1 MGLVDANDGTNR
13 AIPSNAKAI
22 DVTDEWKALGDKRT
36 EELAHHL
43 DEPPKGMALVLATSD
58 FVYNELGRQDD
69 LLSRWLAEDA
79 LNSTRTYEKYV
90 QRIYKLVATAA
101 NEAALMSA
109 LRRLR
114 RAEMARI
121 AWRDIAALA
130 PFTTIATESSALA
143 DAIINAALEYVQT
156 ALEVHYGTPYNARDK
171 RQKMVVFALGKLG
184 ASELNFSSDIDLI
197 YAFEDGG
204 TTRGA
209 REVDHD
215 EFYTR
220 VARRL
225 IKVLGEVNQ
234 EGLVYRVDMRLRP
247 FGSQGPMA
255 SSFQALE
262 HYYQT
267 HGRDWERYAWIRA
280 RVVAGDHDAGV
291 TFLEMLRPFIYR
303 RYLDFSALGSLRE
316 MKSMINAEVRR
327 GGLEDNIKTGL
338 GGIREV
344 EFLAQAFQL
353 VRGGRLPALRGREV
367 IPVLERLAEY
377 ELLPEFATRSLA
389 DAYRFMR
396 TLEHRLQQ
404 VEDQQVHTL
413 PKGERDRARIAL
425 SLGFDTWG
433 ALEEELE
440 QNRRLVHSH
449 FDQVFGLDDEER
461 DEIQEPLATLT
472 DPEIRAEDA
481 LGALTEAGFGEAA
494 TRAFELITR
503 LTGNLRIRS
512 LGERGRTHFNRL
524 LPQLIQA
531 AAGTP
536 EPETTLSR
544 LVDVMLT
551 IAPRSTYLALLR
563 ERPLALSQLV
573 QLCAASPMIAQHIR
587 FYPLVIDELLDP
599 RTLYAPLRKE
609 GLRAELELRLQAVD
623 AGDLEQEMETLRREK
638 QTNVLR
644 VAAADV
650 AGALPLMI
658 VSDHLSDIAE
668 VCVERALKITWR
680 DLVARHGPPRYVSE
694 EQPHDAGFAIIGYG
708 KLGGLELGYGSD
720 LDLVY
725 LHGSRGKRQLTAG
738 PREVDNQLFF
748 ARLAQRL
755 GHMISTHTPAGVLY
769 DLDIRLRPNGAKGLP
784 VVSIEGF
791 TQYQREEAWTWEH
804 QALVRA
810 RFICGDPALREEFE
824 AIRAEILLRKRD
836 ADALREEVR
845 QMRERMRMHLGSK
858 QTDRFDLKQDRGGI
872 ADIEFIVQYLV
883 LNHAAALGSYLVYTD
898 NIRLLDGV
906 AEAGILPAADV
917 TSLADS
923 YRAFRA
929 RGHELA
935 LQDVPAELEPQA
947 FASERAAVS
956 ALWARI
962 MESSA

>member
-1 MGLVDANDGTNR
+1 M
-13 AIPSNAKAI
+13 
-22 DVTDEWKALGDKRT
+22 TDEWKALGDKRT
-36 EELAHHL
+36 EELAGHL
-43 DEPPKGMALVLATSD
+43 AEPPEGMALVLAASD

-79 LNSTRTYEKYV
+79 LTSARTHSDYV
-90 QRIYKLVATAA
+90 QRTRQLVAEAA
-101 NEAALMSA
+101 DEAALMSA

-121 AWRDIAALA
+121 AWRDIAELA
-130 PFTTIATESSALA
+130 PFATIASESSALA
-143 DAIINAALEYVQT
+143 DAIIDAALEYVQT
-156 ALEVHYGTPYNARDK
+156 ALEARYGTPYNTRDE

-234 EGLVYRVDMRLRP
+234 EGFVYRVDMRLRP

-280 RVVAGDHDAGV
+280 RVVAGDHDAGRA
-291 TFLEMLRPFIYR
+291 FLEMLRPFIYR

-327 GGLEDNIKTGL
+327 GGLENNIKTGP

-377 ELLPEFATRSLA
+377 ELLPEFATRGLA
-389 DAYRFMR
+389 NAYRFLR

-404 VEDQQVHTL
+404 VEDQQLHTL

-425 SLGFDTWG
+425 SLGFEAWDS
-433 ALEEELE
+433 LEDVLE
-440 QNRRLVHSH
+440 RHRQLVHSH

-461 DEIQEPLATLT
+461 DEAHEP
-472 DPEIRAEDA
+472 
-481 LGALTEAGFGEAA
+481 LGALTDPDIGAEDAQALLTKAGFGEAA
-494 TRAFELITR
+494 ARAYELITR

-512 LGERGRTHFNRL
+512 LGERGRAHFNRL

-536 EPETTLSR
+536 EPEVTLSR

-551 IAPRSTYLALLR
+551 VAPRSTYLALLQ

-609 GLRAELELRLQAVD
+609 ALSAELELRLQAVD
-623 AGDLEQEMETLRREK
+623 EGDLEQEMETLRREK

-644 VAAADV
+644 IAAADV
-650 AGALPLMI
+650 AGALPLMV

-680 DLVARHGPPRYVSE
+680 DLTARHGPPRYVAGG
-694 EQPHDAGFAIIGYG
+694 QQHDAGFAIIGYG

-725 LHGSRGKRQLTAG
+725 IHGSRGEQQLTAG

-755 GHMISTHTPAGVLY
+755 GHVISTHTPAGVLY
-769 DLDIRLRPNGAKGLP
+769 ELDIRLRPNGAKGLP
-784 VVSIEGF
+784 VVSMDGF
-791 TQYQREEAWTWEH
+791 GLYQREEAWTWEH

-810 RFICGDPALREEFE
+810 RFICGDPALKEEFE
-824 AIRAEILLRKRD
+824 AIRAEILLRERD
-836 ADALREEVR
+836 ADALREEVC
-845 QMRERMRMHLGSK
+845 QMRERMRSHLGNK
-858 QTDRFDLKQDRGGI
+858 QGDRFDLKQDRGGI

-883 LNHAAALGSYLVYTD
+883 LKNAAALGSYLIYTD
-898 NIRLLDGV
+898 NIRLLDGI

-917 TSLADS
+917 ATLADS
-923 YRAFRA
+923 YRAYRA
-929 RGHELA
+929 RSHALA
-935 LQDVPAELEPQA
+935 LQDAPAELEGQA
-947 FASERAAVS
+947 FAAERATVS
-956 ALWARI
+956 ALWTRI
-962 MESSA
+962 MESGA